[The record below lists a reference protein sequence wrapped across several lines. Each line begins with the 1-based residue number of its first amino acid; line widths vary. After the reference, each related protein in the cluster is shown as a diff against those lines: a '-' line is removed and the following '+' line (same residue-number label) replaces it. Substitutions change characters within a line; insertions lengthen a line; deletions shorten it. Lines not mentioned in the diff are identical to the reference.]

1 MFNKIL
7 IANRG
12 EIAVRIIRACKELG
26 IQTVAVYSDADRRA
40 LRTHNLSIRQFNIL
54 YHLDQEQGLSIN
66 ELSHHLFCD
75 KSNTTRLVERMKQDG
90 LVTRER
96 DTEDRRYV
104 SVRLTEEGAQLSE
117 EALATHQRSINERFD
132 TLSEADQAELNQ
144 LLARLRDSLR
154 EYIGQITS

>member
-1 MFNKIL
+1 MEITSKTLYRLLTEVFIL
-7 IANRG
+7 
-12 EIAVRIIRACKELG
+12 LD
-26 IQTVAVYSDADRRA
+26 DADRRA
-40 LRTHNLSIRQFNIL
+40 LRSHNLSIRQFNIL

>member
-1 MFNKIL
+1 METTSKTLYRLLTEVFIL
-7 IANRG
+7 
-12 EIAVRIIRACKELG
+12 LD
-26 IQTVAVYSDADRRA
+26 DADRRA
-40 LRTHNLSIRQFNIL
+40 LRLHNLSIRQFNIL

-117 EALATHQRSINERFD
+117 EALATHQRSISERFD
-132 TLSEADQAELNQ
+132 TLSETDQAELNQ